1 MKNVPA
7 ASAVDMTKFRRLEL
21 GLCLAMMRE
30 TAKIR
35 HRQSGITKQHT
46 LNRTIVRSN
55 GRHDAGI
62 HAV

>member
-30 TAKIR
+30 TA
-35 HRQSGITKQHT
+35 
-46 LNRTIVRSN
+46 
-55 GRHDAGI
+55 
-62 HAV
+62 